1 MATISPTITGL
12 PLTQRT
18 AAELIAQLRSL
29 ESMIRAHNARGIS
42 RMSYLELI
50 VSNQLERE
58 AQMIR
63 NELDNRTSV
72 ASI

>member
-1 MATISPTITGL
+1 MATNINGI

-18 AAELIAQLRSL
+18 EAELIAQLRSL
-29 ESMIRAHNARGIS
+29 ESMIRAHHSRGIS
-42 RMSYLELI
+42 KMSFFELF
-50 VSNQLERE
+50 VSRQLEMD

-63 NELDNRTSV
+63 NELDSRTLS

>member
-1 MATISPTITGL
+1 MATNPNGL

-18 AAELIAQLRSL
+18 EAELITQLSSL
-29 ESMIRAHNARGIS
+29 ETMIRAHHSRGIS
-42 RMSYLELI
+42 NMSFLELF
-50 VSNQLERE
+50 VSRKLEMD

-63 NELDNRTSV
+63 NELDSRTLS

>member
-1 MATISPTITGL
+1 MATNPNGI
-12 PLTQRT
+12 PLSQRT

-29 ESMIRAHNARGIS
+29 ESMIRAHHSRGIS
-42 RMSYLELI
+42 NMSFLELF
-50 VSNQLERE
+50 VSRKLEMD

-63 NELDNRTSV
+63 NELDSRTSV